1 MLGTIMTYATVI
13 QAVRGVHR
21 KCLYRSTAISVD
33 LNTVLVFVSSCLFLG
48 LFVCVDVGW
57 DLLVEKVCEG
67 IGGQVCGALR

>member
-33 LNTVLVFVSSCLFLG
+33 LNTALVFVLYVLLQG
-48 LFVCVDVGW
+48 LFVCVDVRYIWLEGRYARV
-57 DLLVEKVCEG
+57 LGEKNA
-67 IGGQVCGALR
+67 AL